1 MIFLIWMIPRQL
13 RRAEITCVS
22 LCTNT
27 FGKISERRTIRF
39 IRPACSVDMHDVV
52 FSYNCC
58 SADHP
63 EPASDTHIRQF
74 QQRILKCAISI
85 AHTYDRRNVMRPDLL
100 HAFYSRL
107 WNTSAVAWH

>member
-13 RRAEITCVS
+13 RRAEITRVN
-22 LCTNT
+22 LCANT

-39 IRPACSVDMHDVV
+39 IRSAGSIDMHDVV

-63 EPASDTHIRQF
+63 EPASVTHICQL

-107 WNTSAVAWH
+107 WNTSAVAGH

>member
-1 MIFLIWMIPRQL
+1 MIPRQL
-13 RRAEITCVS
+13 RRVEITRVN
-22 LCTNT
+22 LCANT
-27 FGKISERRTIRF
+27 LGKSSDLRAIRF
-39 IRPACSVDMHDVV
+39 IRSAGSIDMHDVML
-52 FSYNCC
+52 SYNCC

-107 WNTSAVAWH
+107 WNTSAVAGH